1 MVGRHPYEVEAGV
14 RFSSGPPAPRLV
26 RRYETMVTREEV
38 LEALKRVIDPE
49 IGANIVD
56 LGFVYGVEVSDDDVT
71 VRMTLTAP
79 GCPLRM
85 LFLKQVEAVVKEL
98 GARNVNIELVF
109 DPPWSPEMMSEELRK
124 RFGFE

>member
-1 MVGRHPYEVEAGV
+1 
-14 RFSSGPPAPRLV
+14 
-26 RRYETMVTREEV
+26 MVTREEV